1 MTTVTARGVT
11 FGEGLPKVI
20 VPLTSPTADEL
31 VADAA
36 TVVAAG
42 PDVVEWRVDLLTAAT
57 TDGPAAVLDAGLRLR
72 EALGDLPL
80 LVTVRTSEEGGSAT
94 VTAAQYVDLY
104 RGLLDA
110 GVADLIDVEIF
121 RDAEAVRTLIGLAH
135 AVGVAVVASN
145 HDFDGTPVQAELVS
159 RLMTMADRGADI
171 LKIAVM
177 PRTPGDVLELLGA
190 TWAASLR
197 TEQPLITMSMA
208 GTGVVSRLAGGVF
221 GSTATFG
228 TVGRPSA
235 PGQVAL
241 ESLRTTLNLVHGV

>member
-20 VPLTSPTADEL
+20 VPLTSPNADEL

-80 LVTVRTSEEGGSAT
+80 LVTVRTSDEGGAAT
-94 VTAAQYVDLY
+94 VTSEQYVDLY
-104 RGLLDA
+104 RGVLDA

-121 RDAEAVRTLIGLAH
+121 RDAEAVRTLIDLAH
-135 AVGVAVVASN
+135 AASVPVVASN
-145 HDFDGTPVQAELVS
+145 HDFDGTPPQTELES
-159 RLMTMADRGADI
+159 RLMTMAERGADI

-190 TWAASLR
+190 TWAVSQR
-197 TEQPLITMSMA
+197 TDQPLITMSMA
-208 GTGVVSRLAGGVF
+208 GQGVVSRLAGGVF
-221 GSTATFG
+221 GSSATFG
-228 TVGRPSA
+228 AVGRPSA
-235 PGQVAL
+235 PGQVAI
-241 ESLRTTLNLVHGV
+241 EALRATLDVVHAH